1 MQGSEN
7 RGAHWREKVSAGDAP
22 TPWKGNMVW
31 AERIKLLEPELINLL
46 QVLNINEF
54 VLPWKRVDRILLG
67 NSNKAL
73 YIQLMIHHLNKVVEL
88 EFTDKVGLLGGNGK
102 AVMSKDFLGI
112 RNIKILNRTA
122 FNADGTYIHTIAW
135 AKVNLPRAQ
144 YKTAAKLWMDVGLAE
159 SIDGNTYTFNANSSP
174 NSKKRAAADSAA
186 ESGKKHAPNPPGVM
200 QPAPNLPSALE
211 LMLSSHPAPCVTT
224 ALLRLLELS
233 NQCSK
238 VAALRAQATEM
249 LASANLLRANA
260 AELNTSAMAMNANSG
275 RLEQLA
281 TSTFAEAARLELMM
295 SSHPAPCVTT
305 ALIRFLELSNQRSK
319 VTALRAQVGEMAAAA
334 KLLHANAAESNA
346 RVMAMH
352 ADLGRMEHL
361 AASTLAEADELERM
375 A

>member
-159 SIDGNTYTFNANSSP
+159 SIDGNTYTFNADSSP

-211 LMLSSHPAPCVTT
+211 LSD
-224 ALLRLLELS
+224 RR
-233 NQCSK
+233 SK
-238 VAALRAQATEM
+238 VEALRAQATEM